1 MCTKSIQQE
10 DNEREVEFLNQQQEQ
25 RLLDV
30 IIINY
35 FPEDT
40 IIMDSDLL
48 ELDLKYHY

>member
-10 DNEREVEFLNQQQEQ
+10 DNDREIEFLNQQREQ
-25 RLLDV
+25 QLLDV
-30 IIINY
+30 VIIDY

-48 ELDLKYHY
+48 ELDLNHHY